1 MQQRLVLAYGIIVIE
16 LISQIHWIASQA
28 VCAILYRRKVLPN
41 IIIIPVVAQIWILG
55 YVETLAMI
63 ILCGLL
69 MGIRISFIN
78 TVVIVLAHRHQ
89 FTIIVLLIFT
99 VVLVTYVVLM
109 LQQIRTSHKI
119 ITFLFGIIF
128 ADNIR
133 VMVVFFVDIGELLI
147 EFNRL
152 LVDLR
157 QLLMMRLILIVR
169 AALCD
174 GLTTR

>member
-1 MQQRLVLAYGIIVIE
+1 MQQRLVLTYGIIVVE
-16 LISQIHWIASQA
+16 LISQIHWIASQT
-28 VCAILYRRKVLPN
+28 VCAILHRRKILPN
-41 IIIIPVVAQIWILG
+41 VIIIPVVAQIWILG
-55 YVETLAMI
+55 YVETFTMI

-69 MGIRISFIN
+69 MGIRISLVN
-78 TVVIVLAHRHQ
+78 TVVLAHRHQ
-89 FTIIVLLIFT
+89 FTIVVLLIFT
-99 VVLVTYVVLM
+99 VIIVAYVVLM

-133 VMVVFFVDIGELLI
+133 VMIVFFADIGKLLI
-147 EFNRL
+147 EIDRL

-157 QLLMMRLILIVR
+157 HLLMMRLVLIVR
-169 AALCD
+169 TALCD